1 MGKLTLCYT
10 GIKLKNNLW
19 LQLLEL
25 SAALLVLSCVGEKK
39 KKIEYLR
46 SLSTILKKD
55 CDIEVREKYKLN

>member
-39 KKIEYLR
+39 IEYLR